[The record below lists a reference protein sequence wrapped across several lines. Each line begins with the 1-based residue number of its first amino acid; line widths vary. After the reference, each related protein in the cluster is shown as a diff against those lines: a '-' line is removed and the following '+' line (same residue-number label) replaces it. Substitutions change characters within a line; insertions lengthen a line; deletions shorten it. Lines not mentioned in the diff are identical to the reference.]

1 MLLLTPFNSKQW
13 AYLNLYINRKF
24 WRIGLFLQQKY
35 YAIRKDVVKRE
46 IAINE
51 IYWRCF
57 RHSSILILLLHVCS
71 TQLLKKKQDFLF
83 LVCKHVF
90 ITNLSRKNGRHLK
103 SAARLLVMSRIKLTA
118 ILLLNSL
125 IYLWKL
131 TAYQAK
137 ATPVCLPNTYLIF
150 LVWNNH
156 LASTRTNFLV
166 FFYFSRPFLKH
177 WSCWLHFLNWS
188 EIGKNLKKRF

>member
-35 YAIRKDVVKRE
+35 YAIRKDLVKRE

-103 SAARLLVMSRIKLTA
+103 STA
-118 ILLLNSL
+118 LSCNEQNLAHCHSFTKQPNLSVKAYSL
-125 IYLWKL
+125 PSKSN
-131 TAYQAK
+131 TS
-137 ATPVCLPNTYLIF
+137 LPTK
-150 LVWNNH
+150 H
-156 LASTRTNFLV
+156 LFNFLSLEQPLSKHTNK
-166 FFYFSRPFLKH
+166 FFSLFL
-177 WSCWLHFLNWS
+177 F
-188 EIGKNLKKRF
+188 